1 VDLTAANKVK
11 AAGTA
16 SATGAAETS
25 FSNAEVLDMDDVN
38 TVFITSASAVRR
50 LVSAAASALTCSI
63 GLLQA
68 DSISHSQMYSTCR
81 PLTKLQEQKI
91 KKVKGVAS
99 VQFMGASYTCGEIV
113 LSFPTYL
120 LNHRELIPICYLLL
134 FTTLAL

>member
-1 VDLTAANKVK
+1 
-11 AAGTA
+11 
-16 SATGAAETS
+16 
-25 FSNAEVLDMDDVN
+25 MDDVN

-91 KKVKGVAS
+91 KKAKGVAS